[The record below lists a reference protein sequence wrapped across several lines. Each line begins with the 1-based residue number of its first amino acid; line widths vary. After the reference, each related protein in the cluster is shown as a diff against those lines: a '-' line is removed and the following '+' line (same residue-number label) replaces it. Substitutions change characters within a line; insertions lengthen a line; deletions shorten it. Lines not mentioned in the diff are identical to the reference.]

1 MNNLKRA
8 PLIIVVPMSLLCF
21 AVLPSTKALAQTPA
35 HPPLLPRVQQTQ
47 YASGTVSL
55 CNLRVTASANE
66 DRVAREQLHAMLHQ
80 HCTSPKLPAIPL
92 ILSHDRPGNDLPG
105 GNDKASADSRE
116 AYSLSVSKS
125 GVRLHG
131 VTGVG
136 VFYAAQTLRL
146 LIENSASGPVLP
158 YTEIKDWP
166 SLPYRGFMMDMSHGG
181 VLTVPEVKRQLDALS
196 QWKANQYFFYTETTI
211 DLAGYPLLHQSS
223 NWSAAEIR
231 EIIDYARPRHIDV
244 VPCVELYGHLH
255 DLFKEERY
263 SGMAALP
270 HGGEAN
276 PANTNVQKLLDN
288 WLRQYAALFPS
299 PWLHLGFD
307 EPFELERAGSA
318 AAGGVAPD
326 VLWLQ
331 HLQHLAGLASQL
343 GKRPLFW
350 ADIDE
355 GAYIFNKY
363 PGLAAG
369 LPKDAIAAPWFYD
382 ARPDYSNLL
391 DLFAQNHVPI
401 LVATGISDWDN
412 IAPDFDSTF
421 INIDGFLAAGRKA
434 GALGMLNTE
443 WSDSALA
450 LHREALPALAYGA
463 TAAWQSQPV
472 DRAAFFREYSELQYP
487 AEIAA
492 KVANSLAG
500 ITHSQTLL
508 REALGDETSF
518 RMWDDPFEAQ
528 TLATVSKQIDKLSK
542 ARLAAEG
549 AIEDLLYAQTLPGQK
564 SSTDDIASLLLAAR
578 MLEFTGMKFLYAAEI
593 ASNFR
598 ALPEHP
604 TTADISYLLRRE
616 ISARNHS
623 RVSDLMD
630 TAGELE
636 SDYRIQWLAQ
646 YRTYRLNTAL
656 ARWQAEQE
664 YWRHFQAQ
672 VWTTTR
678 NFKEGDER
686 PTLEQT
692 LAVR

>member
-1 MNNLKRA
+1 MNNLRCVL
-8 PLIIVVPMSLLCF
+8 LIIALPIAQLCF
-21 AVLPSTKALAQTPA
+21 ATLTSAKAHAQIPA
-35 HPPLLPRVQQTQ
+35 HPPLLPRVQQIQ

-66 DRVAREQLHAMLHQ
+66 DRLATELLRAMLHQ
-80 HCTSPKLPAIPL
+80 YCTSAKLPAIPL
-92 ILSHDRPGNDLPG
+92 VLSHDRPGSDLPG
-105 GNDKASADSRE
+105 INDKASADSRE
-116 AYSLSVSKS
+116 AYTLSVSKL

-131 VTGVG
+131 VTGTG
-136 VFYAAQTLRL
+136 VFYAAQTLRQ
-146 LIENSASGPVLP
+146 LIETSPSGPVLP
-158 YTEIKDWP
+158 YTEIKDRP

-181 VLTVPEVKRQLDALS
+181 VLTVAEVKRQLDALS

-231 EIIDYARPRHIDV
+231 EIIDYARLRHIDV

-276 PANTNVQKLLDN
+276 PANTDVQKLLDD

-299 PWLHLGFD
+299 PWMHLGFD
-307 EPFELERAGSA
+307 EPFELERAGSI
-318 AAGGVAPD
+318 AAGGVPPD

-331 HLQHLAGLASQL
+331 HLQHLAGLTSQL

-369 LPKDAIAAPWFYD
+369 LPKNAIAAPWFYD
-382 ARPDYSNLL
+382 ARSDYSNLL
-391 DLFAQNHVPI
+391 DLFAQNRVPI

-421 INIDGFLAAGRKA
+421 INIDGFLEAGRNA

-463 TAAWQSQPV
+463 VAAWQSQPV

-492 KVANSLAG
+492 KIASSLAG
-500 ITHSQTLL
+500 ITHAQTLL

-518 RMWDDPFEAQ
+518 RMWDDPFEAR
-528 TLATVSKQIDKLSK
+528 TLTRIGGETSKLSR
-542 ARLAAEG
+542 ARLAAEQ
-549 AIEDLLYAQTLPGQK
+549 AIEDLMDAQTLAGQK
-564 SSTDDIASLLLAAR
+564 SNTDDIASLLLAAK
-578 MLEFTGMKFLYAAEI
+578 MLDFTGMKFLYAAEI

-598 ALPEHP
+598 TLPEQP
-604 TTADISYLLRRE
+604 TTADISYLLQRE
-616 ISARNHS
+616 TSARNHS

-630 TAGELE
+630 TTGELE
-636 SDYRIQWLAQ
+636 SDYRTQWLAQ
-646 YRTYRLNTAL
+646 YRPYRLNTAL
-656 ARWQAEQE
+656 ARWHAEQE

-672 VWTTTR
+672 VWTITR
-678 NFKEGDER
+678 NFKEGDAR

-692 LAVR
+692 LDVR